1 MVISLFYFRGT
12 NVRHILMSTK
22 NIRHQCRPCRDYI
35 RFLPFACP
43 LLAPLCPLMASRL
56 AGGRGLLSGP
66 APRLPQS
73 PGMLLRK
80 TPMLPEKTGM
90 LPVFT
95 ASIRVARCGLR
106 LFRALPSEVSE
117 GGAGFRAIGVATR
130 LGWLWRSTCGV
141 KMPGLGSGGLGRLVF
156 LTKTPTFEGSLPRR
170 GGHHLC
176 GGRRPLPS

>member
-12 NVRHILMSTK
+12 NVQHILMSTK

-35 RFLPFACP
+35 QFLPFACP
-43 LLAPLCPLMASRL
+43 RVASLCPSWSHGSGV
-56 AGGRGLLSGP
+56 GGGLLSGP
-66 APRLPQS
+66 APRLPQN
-73 PGMLLRK
+73 P
-80 TPMLPEKTGM
+80 GM

-95 ASIRVARCGLR
+95 ASIRVVRRGLR

-117 GGAGFRAIGVATR
+117 GGPGFRAIGGATR
-130 LGWLWRSTCGV
+130 LGWLWRSACGV